1 MDPDV
6 TNRGERIGH
15 WGLGGMRERAERLGG
30 ELELWSEPGA
40 GTEVE
45 LRIPASIVYESSA
58 ARNNFRLF
66 WKQPKNDHEH
76 NA

>member
-15 WGLGGMRERAERLGG
+15 WGLGGMRERAERIGG

>member
-1 MDPDV
+1 
-6 TNRGERIGH
+6 
-15 WGLGGMRERAERLGG
+15 MRERAERLGG